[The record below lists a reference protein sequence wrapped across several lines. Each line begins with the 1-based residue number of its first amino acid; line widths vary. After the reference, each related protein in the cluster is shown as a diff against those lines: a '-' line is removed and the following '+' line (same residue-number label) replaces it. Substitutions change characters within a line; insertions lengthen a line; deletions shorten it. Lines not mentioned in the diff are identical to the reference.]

1 MTKRHESGVGSGTS
15 PFGVL
20 GLVARFDLDPAAIDS
35 AWLRAAAMCHPDRVG
50 DEASG
55 GGRTIAAVNR
65 ARAALSDPE
74 RRAEAL
80 LTHLG
85 GASREEDNA
94 LPEGFLMEIFSVRQE
109 LEEAKETGDGERIAS
124 FERWA
129 DGRREEYIREV
140 SERFNAVGSP
150 PQAERLAQIRRT
162 LNAWRYIERMI
173 EQLAD

>member
-1 MTKRHESGVGSGTS
+1 MS
-15 PFGVL
+15 PFEVL
-20 GLVARFDLDPAAIDS
+20 GFEARFDLDPAAIDS

-50 DEASG
+50 DGASG
-55 GGRTIAAVNR
+55 GGRTVAAVNR
-65 ARAALSDPE
+65 ARAVLIDPE

-80 LTHLG
+80 VTHFG

-94 LPEGFLMEIFSVRQE
+94 LPEGFLAEIFSVRQE
-109 LEEAKETGDGERIAS
+109 MEEAKESGDREQIAA

-129 DGRREEYIREV
+129 DGRRGDYIREV
-140 SERFNAVGSP
+140 AEQFDAVGSP
-150 PQAERLAQIRRT
+150 PQTERLAQIRRT